1 MFPTVAASCCTSNV
15 RADVRVGRYILW
27 FTFCRK
33 HSYHA
38 FSILVVGHFYGL
50 LMVCSSV
57 QQSIKGLPVYKQL
70 VPDDFMRAVGGQ
82 YFKDLHLDEVYNT
95 TP

>member
-1 MFPTVAASCCTSNV
+1 MVYVLQETQLPCIQYISS
-15 RADVRVGRYILW
+15 RALLW
-27 FTFCRK
+27 VT
-33 HSYHA
+33 H
-38 FSILVVGHFYGL
+38 
-50 LMVCSSV
+50 VCSSV